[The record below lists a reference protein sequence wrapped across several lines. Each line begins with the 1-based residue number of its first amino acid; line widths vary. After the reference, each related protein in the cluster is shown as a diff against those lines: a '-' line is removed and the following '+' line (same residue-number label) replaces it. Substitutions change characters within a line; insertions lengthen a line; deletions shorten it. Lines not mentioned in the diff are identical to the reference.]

1 VAALVVAV
9 GTILVSRWHA
19 AEPPLSRAGAVA
31 ASHPGTHPAG
41 APTAVPSGSAAA
53 AAGVPTLSAGWSPP
67 ATSPRG
73 TAGSEP
79 ATVSIQVAVAAP
91 CVQPGGQQTVLVASR
106 PGLQV
111 TVNPRYADGQ
121 TGGTYGGLAV
131 AQTVGPD
138 GTFRETWTVSSTSPT
153 GVVTVFAGVATF
165 TIATRC

>member
-1 VAALVVAV
+1 
-9 GTILVSRWHA
+9 
-19 AEPPLSRAGAVA
+19 
-31 ASHPGTHPAG
+31 
-41 APTAVPSGSAAA
+41 
-53 AAGVPTLSAGWSPP
+53 
-67 ATSPRG
+67 
-73 TAGSEP
+73 
-79 ATVSIQVAVAAP
+79 
-91 CVQPGGQQTVLVASR
+91 VLVASR

-153 GVVTVFAGVATF
+153 GVVTVFAGVASQQGPRVAATGSTTF